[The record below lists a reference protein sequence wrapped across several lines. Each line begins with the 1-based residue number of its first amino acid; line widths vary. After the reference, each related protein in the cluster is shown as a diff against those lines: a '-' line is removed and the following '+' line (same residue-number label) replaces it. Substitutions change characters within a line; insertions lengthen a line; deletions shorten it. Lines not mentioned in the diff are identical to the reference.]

1 MVVISTI
8 RRAGHHCHYGRL
20 VIATIFVIANIFV
33 IPNIFVIANILNIT
47 TILKQIHYC
56 ITNTGTNMMSYSC
69 DSLWKLNQNDHMNL
83 TSQEASI
90 SF

>member
-33 IPNIFVIANILNIT
+33 IATILNIT